1 MKKKLFRSRTDRKV
15 AGVCGGISE
24 YLEVDPTLIRL
35 FWLIAIFCMGGGL
48 LAYLIAWSLMKTL
61 VPKYK
66 PINIQ

>member
-1 MKKKLFRSRTDRKV
+1 MYVMKKKLFRSRTDRKV

-48 LAYLIAWSLMKTL
+48 LAYLIAWIII
-61 VPKYK
+61 PGE
-66 PINIQ
+66 NGQNA

>member
-1 MKKKLFRSRTDRKV
+1 MYVMKKKLFRSRTDRKV

-48 LAYLIAWSLMKTL
+48 LAYLIAWIIIPGEKGQ
-61 VPKYK
+61 
-66 PINIQ
+66 NA

>member
-24 YLEVDPTLIRL
+24 YLEVDSTLIRL

-48 LAYLIAWSLMKTL
+48 LAYLIAWIII
-61 VPKYK
+61 PGE
-66 PINIQ
+66 NGQNA

>member
-35 FWLIAIFCMGGGL
+35 FWLIAIFCMGGAL
-48 LAYLIAWSLMKTL
+48 LAYLIAWIII
-61 VPKYK
+61 PGE
-66 PINIQ
+66 NGQNA

>member
-48 LAYLIAWSLMKTL
+48 LSYLIAWIII
-61 VPKYK
+61 PGE
-66 PINIQ
+66 NGQNA

>member
-48 LAYLIAWSLMKTL
+48 LAYLIAWIIIPGENGQTA
-61 VPKYK
+61 
-66 PINIQ
+66 

>member
-1 MKKKLFRSRTDRKV
+1 MYVMKKKLFRSRTDRKV

-48 LAYLIAWSLMKTL
+48 LAYLIAWIII
-61 VPKYK
+61 PA
-66 PINIQ
+66 NNGQNA

>member
-48 LAYLIAWSLMKTL
+48 LAYLIAWIII
-61 VPKYK
+61 PA
-66 PINIQ
+66 NNGQNA

>member
-1 MKKKLFRSRTDRKV
+1 MYVMKKKFFRSRTDRKV

-48 LAYLIAWSLMKTL
+48 LAYLIAWIII
-61 VPKYK
+61 PGE
-66 PINIQ
+66 NGQNA

>member
-48 LAYLIAWSLMKTL
+48 LAYLIAWIIIP
-61 VPKYK
+61 VE
-66 PINIQ
+66 NGQNA

>member
-48 LAYLIAWSLMKTL
+48 LAYLIAWIIIPGEKDQ
-61 VPKYK
+61 
-66 PINIQ
+66 NA

>member
-15 AGVCGGISE
+15 AGLCGGISE

-48 LAYLIAWSLMKTL
+48 LAYLIAWIII
-61 VPKYK
+61 PGE
-66 PINIQ
+66 NGQNA

>member
-48 LAYLIAWSLMKTL
+48 LAYLIAWIII
-61 VPKYK
+61 PGEHGQ
-66 PINIQ
+66 NA